1 MGGHKMANLN
11 DFKLVNIK
19 SKRMFSFIKNVR
31 NMDLKDSQKSRLGFY
46 HLVLENV
53 TGMRDVDDVSKM
65 IIDTD
70 YNKIV
75 YGKTVNDLGIDA
87 INYIGEDDEQE
98 ITVQLFNFK
107 FRENFKLDKNMEEGS
122 INGSIKFLEY
132 ICAEDETQ
140 IEQLPNDIV
149 KEHIKKIR
157 DFLNSNKL
165 CNIEL
170 YMVSNETKTFTED
183 ADKYLELLQQHFG
196 IRIKAIALDD
206 VIGYFDMKP
215 KSNPCKFMIL
225 PSDFLSFQKNDL
237 STQKSYVVKLSLL
250 DLIRITCSNAELKI
264 EYGNEDDGKLLN
276 EKLDYSL
283 LYDNVR
289 GYLGETVY
297 NVNIQKTLKNNHK
310 EFFMLNNGITI
321 TAENIN
327 ADEANSGKR
336 FLFSVDNYQIVN
348 GGQTIRSI
356 YQFFENEKEDIDIL
370 HNLSETYVLVRFFK
384 ISEEEQ
390 LKNRI
395 AEYTNSQNAISS
407 ADLKSV
413 DAIQIQI
420 EKYFKEEKI
429 LYARKAGVVG
439 DDDVEYDYRI
449 SKEKLAQILY
459 AAKGYPDRASNQ
471 KKRLFQ
477 EYYEEIFGDGFNLE
491 DAVGLVKL
499 YYEIEKAYDEK
510 EDGIKVYEQKN
521 FYIIFIV
528 AKYKKEIAEAIEML
542 EELIATE
549 CTDVAE
555 SRMLL
560 KTKFKDKLIAKLENK
575 SSYNIFE
582 LFDGFE
588 LFGKQ

>member
-1 MGGHKMANLN
+1 MANLN
-11 DFKLVNIK
+11 DFKLVNLK
-19 SKRMFSFIKNVR
+19 SKRMFSFIKCGR
-31 NMDLKDSQKSRLGFY
+31 ELELKDSQKSRLGFY

-53 TGMRDVDDVSKM
+53 TGMRDVEDVSKM

-70 YNKIV
+70 YNKLL

-87 INYIGEDDEQE
+87 INYIGEEDEQE

-107 FRENFKLDKNMEEGS
+107 FREKFKTDKNMEEGS

-132 ICAEDETQ
+132 ICAGEEYQ
-140 IEQLPNDIV
+140 IEQLPDDIV
-149 KEHIKKIR
+149 KEHIRRIHG
-157 DFLNSNKL
+157 FLNSNKL

-183 ADKYLELLQQHFG
+183 ADKYLDLLQQHFG

-206 VIGYFDMKP
+206 VIGYFDMNK
-215 KSNPCKFMIL
+215 KTSPCKFMIL
-225 PSDFLSFQKNDL
+225 PNDFLVFQKNEL

-250 DLIRITCSNAELKI
+250 DVIRITCNNPEMKL

-276 EKLDYSL
+276 EKLDFSL

-297 NVNIQKTLKNNHK
+297 NVNIQKTLKSNHK

-321 TAENIN
+321 TAENICV
-327 ADEANSGKR
+327 DEANSGKR
-336 FLFSVDNYQIVN
+336 FLFTVSDYQIVN

-356 YQFFENEKEDIDIL
+356 YQFFDNEKESTDIL

-439 DDDVEYDYRI
+439 DDAVEYDYRI

-477 EYYEEIFGDGFNLE
+477 DYYEEIFGNGFSLE

-499 YYEIEKAYDEK
+499 YYEIEKAYDIIGE
-510 EDGIKVYEQKN
+510 GIKTYEQKN
-521 FYIIFIV
+521 FYIVYIV
-528 AKYKKEIAEAIEML
+528 SQYKKEITEAIALL
-542 EELIATE
+542 EELLATE
-549 CTDVAE
+549 CGDLAE

-560 KTKFKDKLIAKLENK
+560 KMKFKDKLISKLEKK
-575 SSYNIFE
+575 SSFN
-582 LFDGFE
+582 LFDLIEE
-588 LFGKQ
+588 LSMQGEQ

>member
-1 MGGHKMANLN
+1 MANLN

-491 DAVGLVKL
+491 DAVRLVKL

-575 SSYNIFE
+575 SSYNIFD

>member
-321 TAENIN
+321 TAENIS

-459 AAKGYPDRASNQ
+459 AAKGYQDRANNQ
-471 KKRLFQ
+471 KQRLFQ

-491 DAVGLVKL
+491 DAVRLVKL

-510 EDGIKVYEQKN
+510 KDGIKVYEQKN

-528 AKYKKEIAEAIEML
+528 AKYKKEIAEAINML

-575 SSYNIFE
+575 SSYNIFD
-582 LFDGFE
+582 LFEGFE

>member
-1 MGGHKMANLN
+1 
-11 DFKLVNIK
+11 
-19 SKRMFSFIKNVR
+19 
-31 NMDLKDSQKSRLGFY
+31 
-46 HLVLENV
+46 
-53 TGMRDVDDVSKM
+53 
-65 IIDTD
+65 
-70 YNKIV
+70 
-75 YGKTVNDLGIDA
+75 
-87 INYIGEDDEQE
+87 
-98 ITVQLFNFK
+98 
-107 FRENFKLDKNMEEGS
+107 MEEGS

-132 ICAEDETQ
+132 ICAGEEYQ
-140 IEQLPNDIV
+140 IEQLPDDIV
-149 KEHIKKIR
+149 KEHIRRIHG
-157 DFLNSNKL
+157 FLNSNKL

-183 ADKYLELLQQHFG
+183 ADKYLDLLQQHFG

-206 VIGYFDMKP
+206 VIGYFDMNK
-215 KSNPCKFMIL
+215 KTSPCKFMIL
-225 PSDFLSFQKNDL
+225 PNDFLVFQKNEL

-250 DLIRITCSNAELKI
+250 DVIRITCNNPEMKL

-276 EKLDYSL
+276 EKLDFSL

-297 NVNIQKTLKNNHK
+297 NVNIQKTLKSNHK

-321 TAENIN
+321 TAENISV
-327 ADEANSGKR
+327 DEANSGKR
-336 FLFSVDNYQIVN
+336 FLFTVSDYQIVN

-356 YQFFENEKEDIDIL
+356 YQFFDNEKESTDIL

-439 DDDVEYDYRI
+439 DDAVEYDYRI

-477 EYYEEIFGDGFNLE
+477 DYYEEIFGNGFSLE

-499 YYEIEKAYDEK
+499 YYEIEKAYNIIGE
-510 EDGIKVYEQKN
+510 GIKTYEQKN
-521 FYIIFIV
+521 FYIVYIV
-528 AKYKKEIAEAIEML
+528 SQYKKEITEAIALL
-542 EELIATE
+542 EELLATE
-549 CTDVAE
+549 CGDLAE

-560 KTKFKDKLIAKLENK
+560 KTKFKDKLISKLEKK
-575 SSYNIFE
+575 SSFN
-582 LFDGFE
+582 LFDLIEE
-588 LFGKQ
+588 LSMQGEQ

>member
-1 MGGHKMANLN
+1 MANLN

-31 NMDLKDSQKSRLGFY
+31 NMDLKDSQKSRMGFY

-107 FRENFKLDKNMEEGS
+107 FRENFKLDKNMDEGS

-132 ICAEDETQ
+132 ICADDETQ

-149 KEHIKKIR
+149 KEHIKKIHG
-157 DFLNSNKL
+157 FLNSNKL

-183 ADKYLELLQQHFG
+183 ASKYLVLLQQHFG
-196 IRIKAIALDD
+196 IRIEAITLDD
-206 VIGYFDMKP
+206 VIGYLDMSK
-215 KSNPCKFMIL
+215 KSSPCKFMIL
-225 PSDFLSFQKNDL
+225 PNDFLAFQKNEL

-250 DLIRITCSNAELKI
+250 DLVRITCNNSKLKL
-264 EYGNEDDGKLLN
+264 EYGNEDDRKLLN

-321 TAENIN
+321 TAENISVE
-327 ADEANSGKR
+327 EANSGKR
-336 FLFSVDNYQIVN
+336 FLFLVDNYQIVN

-384 ISEEEQ
+384 ISEDEQ

-439 DDDVEYDYRI
+439 EDDVEYDYRI

-477 EYYEEIFGDGFNLE
+477 EYYEEIFGDEFDLE
-491 DAVGLVKL
+491 DAVRLVKL
-499 YYEIEKAYDEK
+499 YYEIEKTYGAKGDK
-510 EDGIKVYEQKN
+510 IKVYEQKN

-528 AKYKKEIAEAIEML
+528 AKYKKEIAEAIDLLEEML
-542 EELIATE
+542 VAE
-549 CTDVAE
+549 CTDVTE

-560 KTKFKDKLIAKLENK
+560 KTKFRDKLIAKLENK
-575 SSYNIFE
+575 ENYKYFDLFE
-582 LFDGFE
+582 GLEF
-588 LFGKQ
+588 FGLQ

>member
-237 STQKSYVVKLSLL
+237 STQKSYV
-250 DLIRITCSNAELKI
+250 
-264 EYGNEDDGKLLN
+264 
-276 EKLDYSL
+276 
-283 LYDNVR
+283 
-289 GYLGETVY
+289 
-297 NVNIQKTLKNNHK
+297 
-310 EFFMLNNGITI
+310 
-321 TAENIN
+321 
-327 ADEANSGKR
+327 
-336 FLFSVDNYQIVN
+336 
-348 GGQTIRSI
+348 
-356 YQFFENEKEDIDIL
+356 
-370 HNLSETYVLVRFFK
+370 
-384 ISEEEQ
+384 
-390 LKNRI
+390 
-395 AEYTNSQNAISS
+395 
-407 ADLKSV
+407 
-413 DAIQIQI
+413 
-420 EKYFKEEKI
+420 
-429 LYARKAGVVG
+429 
-439 DDDVEYDYRI
+439 
-449 SKEKLAQILY
+449 
-459 AAKGYPDRASNQ
+459 
-471 KKRLFQ
+471 
-477 EYYEEIFGDGFNLE
+477 
-491 DAVGLVKL
+491 
-499 YYEIEKAYDEK
+499 
-510 EDGIKVYEQKN
+510 
-521 FYIIFIV
+521 
-528 AKYKKEIAEAIEML
+528 
-542 EELIATE
+542 
-549 CTDVAE
+549 
-555 SRMLL
+555 
-560 KTKFKDKLIAKLENK
+560 
-575 SSYNIFE
+575 
-582 LFDGFE
+582 
-588 LFGKQ
+588 

>member
-321 TAENIN
+321 TAENIS

-491 DAVGLVKL
+491 DAVRLVKL

-528 AKYKKEIAEAIEML
+528 AKYKKEIAEAIDML

-575 SSYNIFE
+575 SSYNIFD
-582 LFDGFE
+582 LFEGFE
-588 LFGKQ
+588 LFGK

>member
-1 MGGHKMANLN
+1 MANLN

-19 SKRMFSFIKNVR
+19 SKKMSSFINRAR
-31 NMDLKDSQKSRLGFY
+31 NIELSDSQKSRLGFY

-53 TGMRDVDDVSKM
+53 TGIRDVDDVSQM

-98 ITVQLFNFK
+98 VTVQLFNFK
-107 FRENFKLDKNMEEGS
+107 FRETFKADKNMEEGS

-132 ICAEDETQ
+132 ICAEEEAP
-140 IEQLPNDIV
+140 IEQLPDDIV
-149 KEHIKKIR
+149 KEHIKKIHNY
-157 DFLNSNKL
+157 LNSNKI

-170 YMVSNETKTFTED
+170 YMVSNETKTFTEE
-183 ADKYLELLQQHFG
+183 ADKYLALLQQHFG
-196 IRIKAIALDD
+196 IRIKTIALDD
-206 VIGYFDMKP
+206 VVGYFDMDK
-215 KSNPCKFMIL
+215 KSSPCKFMIL
-225 PSDFLSFQKNDL
+225 PNDFLVFQKNEL

-250 DLIRITCSNAELKI
+250 DLIRITCNNAELKM

-289 GYLGETVY
+289 GYLGETIY

-321 TAENIN
+321 TAESIDVN
-327 ADEANSGKR
+327 EANSGKR
-336 FLFSVDNYQIVN
+336 FLFSVNNYQIVN

-356 YQFFENEKEDIDIL
+356 YQFFDNEKESTDIL
-370 HNLSETYVLVRFFK
+370 HNLNETYVLVRFFK

-420 EKYFKEEKI
+420 EKYFQEEKI

-439 DDDVEYDYRI
+439 EDNVEYNYRI

-477 EYYEEIFGDGFNLE
+477 EYYEDIFGEDFNME
-491 DAVGLVKL
+491 NAVKLVKM
-499 YYEIEKAYDEK
+499 YYDIEKAYHEI
-510 EDGIKVYEQKN
+510 ENEVKVYEQKF
-521 FYIIFIV
+521 FYIIFIIS
-528 AKYKKEIAEAIEML
+528 KYEKEIPDAIRLL
-542 EELIATE
+542 EELLLEE
-549 CTDVAE
+549 CGEITE

-560 KTKFKDKLIAKLENK
+560 KTKFKDKLIFKLEK
-575 SSYNIFE
+575 SQYDTAS
-582 LFDGFE
+582 LFDSLE
-588 LFGKQ
+588 NH

>member
-1 MGGHKMANLN
+1 MANLN

>member
-1 MGGHKMANLN
+1 MANLN

-321 TAENIN
+321 TAENIS

-491 DAVGLVKL
+491 DAVRLVKL

-510 EDGIKVYEQKN
+510 KDGIKVYEQKN

-528 AKYKKEIAEAIEML
+528 AKYKKEIAEAIDML

-575 SSYNIFE
+575 SSYNIFD
-582 LFDGFE
+582 LFEGFE

>member
-1 MGGHKMANLN
+1 
-11 DFKLVNIK
+11 
-19 SKRMFSFIKNVR
+19 MFSFIKNVKR
-31 NMDLKDSQKSRLGFY
+31 TELKDIQKSRMGFY

-53 TGMRDVDDVSKM
+53 TGIRDVEDVSKM

-70 YNKIV
+70 YNRLL

-87 INYIGEDDEQE
+87 INYIGDEDEQE

-107 FRENFKLDKNMEEGS
+107 FRENYKTGKNMEEAS

-132 ICAEDETQ
+132 ICASDEEE
-140 IEQLPNDIV
+140 IHKLPDDIV
-149 KEHIKKIR
+149 KEQIKRIYTY
-157 DFLNSNKL
+157 LNSNRL

-183 ADKYLELLQQHFG
+183 AEKYLGLLQQHFG
-196 IRIKAIALDD
+196 IQIKAISLDD
-206 VIGYFDMKP
+206 VIGYFDMNKP
-215 KSNPCKFMIL
+215 SSPCKFML
-225 PSDFLSFQKNDL
+225 SPNDFLVFQQNEL
-237 STQKSYVVKLSLL
+237 STQKSYIVKLSLL
-250 DLIRITCSNAELKI
+250 DLIRITCNDTELKT
-264 EYGNEDDGKLLN
+264 EYGNEDDRKLLSV
-276 EKLDYSL
+276 KLDYAL

-289 GYLGETVY
+289 GYLGETIY
-297 NVNIQKTLKNNHK
+297 NVNIQKTLKNNYK

-321 TAENIN
+321 TAKSISV
-327 ADEANSGKR
+327 DEANSGKR
-336 FLFSVDNYQIVN
+336 FLFSIDDYQIVN

-356 YQFFENEKEDIDIL
+356 YEFFGNEKDNVDVL
-370 HNLSETYVLVRFFK
+370 HSLNETYVLLRFFK
-384 ISEEEQ
+384 ISEEEK

-439 DDDVEYDYRI
+439 EDSIEYDYRI

-459 AAKGYPDRASNQ
+459 SAKGFPDRASNQ

-477 EYYEEIFGDGFNLE
+477 EYYEEIFSEDFNVE
-491 DAVGLVKL
+491 KAVKLVKL
-499 YYEIEKAYDEK
+499 YYEIEKVF
-510 EDGIKVYEQKN
+510 EDSYTDIKAYEQKF

-528 AKYKKEIAEAIEML
+528 NQYDKEISEAIKIL
-542 EELIATE
+542 EELIVEE
-549 CTDVAE
+549 CTEITE

-560 KTKFKDKLIAKLENK
+560 KTKFKDKLISKLEMK
-575 SSYNIFE
+575 KEYNIFD
-582 LFDGFE
+582 LFAETVGI
-588 LFGKQ
+588 QI

>member
-1 MGGHKMANLN
+1 MANLN

-321 TAENIN
+321 TAENIS

-336 FLFSVDNYQIVN
+336 FLFSVDNYQILN

-356 YQFFENEKEDIDIL
+356 YQFFENEIEDIDIL

-491 DAVGLVKL
+491 DAVRLVKL

-510 EDGIKVYEQKN
+510 KDGIKVYEQKN

-528 AKYKKEIAEAIEML
+528 AKYKKEIAEAIDML

-575 SSYNIFE
+575 SSYNIFD
-582 LFDGFE
+582 LFEGFE

>member
-1 MGGHKMANLN
+1 MANLN

-321 TAENIN
+321 TAENIS

-491 DAVGLVKL
+491 DAVRLVKL

-575 SSYNIFE
+575 SSYNIFD

>member
-1 MGGHKMANLN
+1 MASLN

-19 SKRMFSFIKNVR
+19 SKKMFSFIKNVR
-31 NMDLKDSQKSRLGFY
+31 RTDLNDVQKSRMGFY

-53 TGMRDVDDVSKM
+53 TGIRDADDVSEM

-70 YNKIV
+70 YNKLL

-87 INYIGEDDEQE
+87 INYIGDDDEQE

-107 FRENFKLDKNMEEGS
+107 FRESYKVDKNMEEAS
-122 INGSIKFLEY
+122 VNGSIKFLEY
-132 ICAEDETQ
+132 ICTSDEEE
-140 IEQLPNDIV
+140 IAKLSDDIV
-149 KEHIKKIR
+149 KENIEKIYR
-157 DFLNSNKL
+157 YLNSNRL

-170 YMVSNETKTFTED
+170 YMVSNENKTFTEE
-183 ADKYLELLQQHFG
+183 AEKYLGLLQQHFG

-206 VIGYFDMKP
+206 VIGYFDMK
-215 KSNPCKFMIL
+215 KQSSPCKFMIS
-225 PSDFLSFQKNDL
+225 PNDFLVFQQNEL
-237 STQKSYVVKLSLL
+237 STQKSYIVKLSLL
-250 DLIRITCSNAELKI
+250 DLIRITCNDMELKT
-264 EYGNEDDGKLLN
+264 EYGNEDDEKLLN
-276 EKLDYSL
+276 VKLDYAL

-289 GYLGETVY
+289 GYLGETIY
-297 NVNIQKTLKNNHK
+297 NVNIQKTLKKNHK

-321 TAENIN
+321 TAKGISV
-327 ADEANSGKR
+327 DEANSGKR
-336 FLFSVDNYQIVN
+336 FLFTVDDYQIVN

-356 YQFFENEKEDIDIL
+356 YEFFENEKENIDVL
-370 HNLSETYVLVRFFK
+370 HNMNETYVLLRFFK
-384 ISEEEQ
+384 ISEEEK

-439 DDDVEYDYRI
+439 DDDVEYDLRI

-459 AAKGYPDRASNQ
+459 SAKGFPDRACNQ

-477 EYYEEIFGDGFNLE
+477 EYYDDIFAGDFNVE
-491 DAVGLVKL
+491 NAVKLVKL
-499 YYEIEKAYDEK
+499 YYEIERVFEEEFEKIKA
-510 EDGIKVYEQKN
+510 YEQKF
-521 FYIIFIV
+521 FYILFV
-528 AKYKKEIAEAIEML
+528 VHKYDKEISEAIEIL
-542 EELIATE
+542 ENLLSDE
-549 CTDVAE
+549 CKEITE

-560 KTKFKDKLIAKLENK
+560 KTKFKDKLISRIERKVNL
-575 SSYNIFE
+575 NIFD
-582 LFDGFE
+582 LLAGI
-588 LFGKQ
+588 KV